1 MGKTTIGAALKAARL
16 DAGMSQRD
24 LAKATG
30 LALGQISQLESGV
43 RGRPSFDIVA
53 KVAVA
58 TGASLDA
65 IAAAVGFAVNPE
77 ANGPTSGQ
85 MAKRIERAHR
95 EAQALADD
103 LASIAAKRPKN

>member
-1 MGKTTIGAALKAARL
+1 
-16 DAGMSQRD
+16 MSQRD

-53 KVAVA
+53 KVAAA

-65 IAAAVGFAVNPE
+65 IAAAMGFAIE
-77 ANGPTSGQ
+77 AEAKGPTSVQ
-85 MAKRIERAHR
+85 MTRRVEKAQR
-95 EAQALADD
+95 EAQALADE
-103 LASIAAKRPKN
+103 LASIVGKRPKNRQ